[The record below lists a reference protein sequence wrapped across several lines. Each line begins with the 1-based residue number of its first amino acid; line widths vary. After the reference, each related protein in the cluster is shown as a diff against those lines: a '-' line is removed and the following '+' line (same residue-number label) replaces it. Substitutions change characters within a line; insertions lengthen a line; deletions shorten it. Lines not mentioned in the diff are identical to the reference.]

1 MKLTNKIC
9 AMAVAVALTATV
21 GVQSALAQEVKSFE
35 QVRAMAVEDKT
46 PITESVIIEG
56 VVISDCESPNM
67 DINHNVSTAKTDITH
82 SMRTAYIQ
90 TPDGKFGF
98 RLKFNAPEDN
108 GLQRYSTVRIDLK
121 GATIVKEYNP
131 ERYTIRNLTA
141 ENVLSLQNG
150 DASKV
155 VRKEK
160 HIKDLA
166 DEDVYTWVTLKD
178 LEFIFK
184 EGSYTNIW
192 EPYCIKSELHNV
204 PNPYGVT
211 SRMDS
216 WASLLRD
223 TDNKAIYMHVN
234 TLCQWRRNGKTVPKG
249 MVELN
254 GIIVSSSN
262 RRYGGNMGK
271 FQIRPVDDKDIVPVK
286 GKSPYKTIV
295 GWFYEVNNGAEINYE
310 MMGYKTGQGNKREV
324 KGDRLIAEVGKGYM
338 WTTSDSYFVL
348 TSDYNDVTTHNR
360 GGVPN
365 GAIAFEGPTT
375 SWYLFDSNNRVVGTN
390 SIFVEFSAAKLSGT
404 AMSVCFDFG
413 AGNQS
418 ADTSWQYPAQWKVEC
433 SYDGRRWVTLKDT
446 ATDQLITN
454 MRPVPFWPS
463 RLKLLSGDK
472 SVKPTG
478 YDCGM
483 GLQQHTYAIPTAAF
497 GSEKVLI
504 RITPAT
510 DKLAQIRSKPE
521 SDMIMEKGVV
531 TPHCKQT
538 TFFRFGSLYVY
549 YK

>member
-1 MKLTNKIC
+1 
-9 AMAVAVALTATV
+9 MAVAVALTATA
-21 GVQSALAQEVKSFE
+21 GVQSAWAQEVKSFE

-46 PITESVIIEG
+46 QIAEDVVIEG

-67 DINHNVSTAKTDITH
+67 DINHNISTAKTDITH

-90 TPDGKFGF
+90 TPDGKYGF
-98 RLKFNAPEDN
+98 RLKFNAAEDN
-108 GLQRYSTVRIDLK
+108 DLHRYGTVRLNLK
-121 GATIVKEYNP
+121 GATIYKEYNP

-141 ENVLSLQNG
+141 ENVISFKAG
-150 DASKV
+150 DATKV

-160 HIKDLA
+160 TIKDLT
-166 DEDVYTWVTLKD
+166 DEDVYTFVTLKD

-192 EPYCIKSELHNV
+192 EPYCIKSPLHNV
-204 PNPYGVT
+204 PQPYGVT

-223 TDNKAIYMHVN
+223 NDNRAIYMHVN
-234 TLCQWRRNGKTVPKG
+234 TLCQWRRDGKPVPKG
-249 MVELN
+249 MVELS
-254 GIIVSSSN
+254 GIVVSSTN

-271 FQIRPVDDKDIVPVK
+271 FQIRPVDEKDIVPAK

-295 GWFYEVNNGAEINYE
+295 GWFYEANNSAEVNYE
-310 MMGYKTGQGNKREV
+310 MMGYKTSQNWKKEV
-324 KGDRLIAEVGKGYM
+324 KGDRLLPDVGKGYM

-348 TSDYNDVTTHNR
+348 CEDYNDVTTHKR
-360 GGVPN
+360 GATYAGSI
-365 GAIAFEGPTT
+365 GFEGPTT
-375 SWYLFDSNNRVVGTN
+375 SWFIFDAAGKVVGTN
-390 SIFVEFSAAKLSGT
+390 SIFIEFSTAKISGT
-404 AMSVCFDFG
+404 GLSVSFDFG
-413 AGNQS
+413 AGKQS

-454 MRPVPFWPS
+454 LRPVPFWPS
-463 RLKLLSGDK
+463 RLKLLSGDN

-483 GLQQHTYAIPTAAF
+483 GLQQHTYALPQAAF
-497 GSEKVLI
+497 GCEKVLI
-504 RITPAT
+504 RITPANG
-510 DKLAQIRSKPE
+510 KLAQIRSKPE
-521 SDMIMEKGVV
+521 GDMIMDKAIV

-538 TFFRFGSLYVY
+538 TFFRFGSINVY

>member
-1 MKLTNKIC
+1 MKITKKIC
-9 AMAVAVALTATV
+9 AMAVAVAIIATAAAQQV
-21 GVQSALAQEVKSFE
+21 SAQEVKSFE
-35 QVRAMAVEDKT
+35 QVRAMVVEDKIQ
-46 PITESVIIEG
+46 ITESVVIEG
-56 VVISDCESPNM
+56 VVISDCDSPNM
-67 DINHNVSTAKTDITH
+67 DINHNVTTAKTDITH

-90 TPDGKFGF
+90 TPDGKYGF
-98 RLKFNAPEDN
+98 RLKFDNPEDN
-108 GLQRYSTVRIDLK
+108 DLYRYGTVRIDLK
-121 GATIVKEYNP
+121 GATIQKEYNP
-131 ERYTIRNLTA
+131 ERYTIQNLCT
-141 ENVLSLQNG
+141 ENVLSFKRG

-160 HIKDLA
+160 HIKDLT
-166 DEDVYTWVTLKD
+166 DEDVYTFVTLKD

-204 PNPYGVT
+204 PKPYGVT

-223 TDNKAIYMHVN
+223 NDNSAIYMHVN
-234 TLCQWRRNGKTVPKG
+234 TLCQWRRNGKPVPKG

-254 GIIVSSSN
+254 GIIVSSEN
-262 RRYGGNMGK
+262 RRHGGPMGR
-271 FQIRPVDDKDIVPVK
+271 FQIRPVDEKDIVLAK

-295 GWFYEVNNGAEINYE
+295 GWFYEGNNGAEVNYE
-310 MMGYKTGQGNKREV
+310 MMGYKTSQNWKTEV
-324 KGDRLIAEVGKGYM
+324 KGDRLLPDVGKGYM

-348 TSDYNDVTTHNR
+348 CEDYNDVTTHER
-360 GGVPN
+360 GRVYA
-365 GAIAFEGPTT
+365 GAIGFEGPTT
-375 SWYLFDSNNRVVGTN
+375 SWYIFDSAGKVVGTN
-390 SIFVEFSAAKLSGT
+390 SIFIEFSTAKISGT
-404 AMSVCFDFG
+404 ALSVSFDFG
-413 AGNQS
+413 AGKQS

-454 MRPVPFWPS
+454 LRPVPFWPS
-463 RLKLLSGDK
+463 RLKLLGGDK

-483 GLQQHTYAIPTAAF
+483 GLQQHTYALPQAAF
-497 GSEKVLI
+497 GCEKVLI

-521 SDMIMEKGVV
+521 HDMILEKGVV
-531 TPHCKQT
+531 TPTCKQT
-538 TFFRFGSLYVY
+538 TFFRFGSINVY